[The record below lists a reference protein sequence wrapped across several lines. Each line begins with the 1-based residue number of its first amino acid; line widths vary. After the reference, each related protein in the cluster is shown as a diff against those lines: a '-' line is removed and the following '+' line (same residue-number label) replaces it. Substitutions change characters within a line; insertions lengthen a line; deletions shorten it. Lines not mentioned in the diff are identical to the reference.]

1 MLVRIMILSLILA
14 LIGLTAIYLEF
25 WVPGSLMALIGTA
38 LLGGSLM
45 VGFGLDWR
53 WGAFLAQF
61 ELIAL
66 ILVIRLAV
74 KSLRKSKMC
83 LAANQENY
91 KGCSF
96 EVKCIGKMGEVIKD
110 LKPSGL
116 IEIEG
121 EHYQALSEGDYLRKG
136 TKVTIIGGEG
146 FHLIVR

>member
-1 MLVRIMILSLILA
+1 MIPGIMVLSLILA
-14 LIGLTAIYLEF
+14 FIGLLAIYLEF
-25 WVPGSLMALIGTA
+25 WVPGSVMALIGTA

-45 VGFGLDWR
+45 VGFNFDWR
-53 WGAFLAQF
+53 FGAVMAQF
-61 ELIAL
+61 ELVAV
-66 ILVIRLAV
+66 ILVVRLAIKV
-74 KSLRKSKMC
+74 LSKSRMC
-83 LAANQENY
+83 LVTSQENY

-96 EVKCIGKMGEVIKD
+96 EVKCIGKEGEVVKD

-136 TKVTIIGGEG
+136 TKVTVVGGEG